1 MEKTINTVK
10 VPNPDYTPINSIPYS
25 ELEIGRKYSFT
36 YENNEVEGILMKK
49 NSIYEIEF
57 KLINKYLTK
66 SGLSREINIQ
76 ISKEK
81 SEKILKRL

>member
-1 MEKTINTVK
+1 M
-10 VPNPDYTPINSIPYS
+10 INSKIQN
-25 ELEIGRKYSFT
+25 LKLD
-36 YENNEVEGILMKK
+36 N
-49 NSIYEIEF
+49 EIEF

-81 SEKILKRL
+81 SEKILKRLLQQGFEYNNIIKYLKEKNLYDLD

>member
-1 MEKTINTVK
+1 MKLFLKKKFFDDEL
-10 VPNPDYTPINSIPYS
+10 INSKIQN
-25 ELEIGRKYSFT
+25 LKLD
-36 YENNEVEGILMKK
+36 N
-49 NSIYEIEF
+49 EIEF

-81 SEKILKRL
+81 SEKILKRLLQQGFEYNNIIKYLKEKKNLYDLD

>member
-1 MEKTINTVK
+1 MKLFLKKKFFDDEL
-10 VPNPDYTPINSIPYS
+10 INSKIQN
-25 ELEIGRKYSFT
+25 LKLD
-36 YENNEVEGILMKK
+36 N
-49 NSIYEIEF
+49 EIEF

-81 SEKILKRL
+81 SEKNFKKIITTRI